1 MRRLCWILAGC
12 LPSCTPSPEPPQ
24 QVVLVVCDTLRADHL
39 SLYGYSRPTSPNLEQ
54 LAQEST
60 VYHRAQA
67 AAPWTLPSHASIFT
81 GLYPSEH
88 GARTWS
94 GDDLKDLRDKGWSE
108 GNNVGPLAAHHTTL
122 AELFQAHGWATG
134 AVVANVAYMHERY
147 GIAQGFDSYQRQ
159 RGPVEE
165 ITRRA
170 LQFIEA
176 HKHESFFLFVNL
188 MDTHRPYNVR
198 PHPPIPDRSSDG
210 NLLKRLVPLILD
222 PNASASPELLDALKD
237 QYDTAIANLDEGLGD
252 FFQTLRKD
260 GLYDNMCLMVTS
272 DHGEFLGEH
281 DLIEH
286 SKDVYQGT
294 LHVPLIV
301 KAPGQT
307 KRMDDHDWIGHVHL
321 PGLILDALNHSE
333 TDSPLRSHWPRRD
346 GVLSENYDSRVHD
359 LRAPWGD
366 RFRRS
371 RRVLVSGSLKTIL
384 SSDGNHET
392 YNLLEDPQENLPLM
406 ADETQTKHQESALE
420 SFGGLKM
427 APPGGAVELDEEA
440 MRAMEQ
446 LGYGGNPYDS
456 R

>member
-1 MRRLCWILAGC
+1 
-12 LPSCTPSPEPPQ
+12 
-24 QVVLVVCDTLRADHL
+24 
-39 SLYGYSRPTSPNLEQ
+39 
-54 LAQEST
+54 
-60 VYHRAQA
+60 
-67 AAPWTLPSHASIFT
+67 
-81 GLYPSEH
+81 
-88 GARTWS
+88 
-94 GDDLKDLRDKGWSE
+94 
-108 GNNVGPLAAHHTTL
+108 
-122 AELFQAHGWATG
+122 
-134 AVVANVAYMHERY
+134 
-147 GIAQGFDSYQRQ
+147 
-159 RGPVEE
+159 
-165 ITRRA
+165 
-170 LQFIEA
+170 
-176 HKHESFFLFVNL
+176 
-188 MDTHRPYNVR
+188 
-198 PHPPIPDRSSDG
+198 
-210 NLLKRLVPLILD
+210 
-222 PNASASPELLDALKD
+222 LKD

-252 FFQTLRKD
+252 FFETLRKD

-321 PGLILDALNHSE
+321 PGLILDALAHPE
-333 TDSPLRSHWPRRD
+333 TNSPLRSHWPRRD

-456 R
+456 K